1 MPGRNSIK
9 RIKPQETDHH
19 VMLYDNYLFIEN
31 ENFMFNFNL
40 GKHIYNFKSFRNKI
54 KYLISIHHMEVLIK
68 ITS

>member
-1 MPGRNSIK
+1 
-9 RIKPQETDHH
+9 
-19 VMLYDNYLFIEN
+19 MLYDNYLFIEN